1 MPPLKATRP
10 IPSCEFRDTPLQIV
24 LSGLK
29 DAIMDLQGIN
39 NRSTKDRLLSA
50 DDLEEGGQIFNK
62 FIRTDGANSGLSA
75 EQQKPV
81 EFFYPPLINSIAVE
95 GNQISGIT
103 VEGRTTRTR
112 RTTVTLNLTSAG
124 SNPFDWTVFSPSSC
138 VLSADLGSPGVSLN
152 SDHLLFSTAG
162 YYRVIFRSDSTVA
175 SARTLQISKGTTSA
189 ANVWSSGTIL
199 KVTNILQSGTGVL
212 FDVLLQA
219 AANDMLCLWST
230 STGSIDFTEID
241 LSIEHY
247 LL

>member
-1 MPPLKATRP
+1 MPPLKATRA
-10 IPSCEFRDTPLQIV
+10 IPSFQFRDTQLQIV
-24 LSGLK
+24 LAGLK

-39 NRSTKDRLLSA
+39 NRSSKDRLLSA

-62 FIRTDGANSGLSA
+62 FIRTDGTNGGLKA
-75 EQQKPV
+75 EQEKPV
-81 EFFYPPLINSIAVE
+81 QFFYPPLVDSVPVT
-95 GNQISGIT
+95 GNQISGILL
-103 VEGRTTRTR
+103 EGRTTRTR

-124 SNPFDWTVFSPSSC
+124 TNPFDWTVFTPASC

-162 YYRVIFRSDSTVA
+162 YYRVIFRAESTIPSSRA
-175 SARTLQISKGTTSA
+175 LQISKGVTSA

-199 KVTNILQSGTGVL
+199 KVTNIFQSETGVL
-212 FDVLLQA
+212 FDVSLQA